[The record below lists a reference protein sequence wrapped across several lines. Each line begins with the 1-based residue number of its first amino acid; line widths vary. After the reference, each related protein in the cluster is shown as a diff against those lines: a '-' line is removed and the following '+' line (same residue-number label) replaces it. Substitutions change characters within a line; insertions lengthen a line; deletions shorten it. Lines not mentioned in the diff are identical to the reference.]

1 MQITTL
7 EQMKALTEH
16 ALKAVKLGDTEVTL
30 KEDHVSLANGLI
42 TIEQC
47 EIQEEPPFYAGWVRD
62 SKGQVRRWEVLRWV
76 YTPGGTPRWDDP
88 PDAIF
93 TSLYRGANPFDAVY
107 AAVMALHKDN
117 LTNAMELYST
127 SMELD
132 EQPG

>member
-30 KEDHVSLANGLI
+30 KEDHVSLADGLI
-42 TIEQC
+42 TIEPCQ
-47 EIQEEPPFYAGWVRD
+47 IEETSVLIGKYTYPA
-62 SKGQVRRWEVLRWV
+62 WEVLWWV

-107 AAVMALHKDN
+107 AAAMALHKDT

-132 EQPG
+132 DRPPD